1 MKIIIDDLYKD
12 IPFILNKYLNK
23 NNSLSEKFIIGLYE
37 LRKEY
42 YTIKKIDEFNLDITD
57 DEKCIKIYTNLIK
70 LLNKELE
77 SFADDSNINNINN
90 YNKANLNDNALRNI
104 TNLSNN
110 NISSSKFNNLQ
121 YLDKDVKNDNDL
133 IFSDNFT
140 NKNNLNLTD
149 LNTGGIKEVKNNF
162 RSLSSMENIF
172 KTTNDQIINKLNS
185 RKTYITNYGNKNRN
199 KSANNHYNREYNFEY
214 GIDSNTII
222 F

>member
-1 MKIIIDDLYKD
+1 M
-12 IPFILNKYLNK
+12 
-23 NNSLSEKFIIGLYE
+23 
-37 LRKEY
+37 
-42 YTIKKIDEFNLDITD
+42 
-57 DEKCIKIYTNLIK
+57 
-70 LLNKELE
+70 
-77 SFADDSNINNINN
+77 
-90 YNKANLNDNALRNI
+90 
-104 TNLSNN
+104 
-110 NISSSKFNNLQ
+110 
-121 YLDKDVKNDNDL
+121 
-133 IFSDNFT
+133 
-140 NKNNLNLTD
+140 TD